1 MVSQASWAPPPFHSF
16 LLFLLKTKPENNKQK
31 PLFMRTAGQK
41 WPAVDT
47 HKKSPWSPRP
57 ASTSQPTLWVLR
69 QDGLRSNPGCTS
81 SS

>member
-1 MVSQASWAPPPFHSF
+1 MVSQASWATPPFHSF

-47 HKKSPWSPRP
+47 PQKKPMVSP
-57 ASTSQPTLWVLR
+57 ASLHVPTHSLGSEAGWA
-69 QDGLRSNPGCTS
+69 QI
-81 SS
+81 